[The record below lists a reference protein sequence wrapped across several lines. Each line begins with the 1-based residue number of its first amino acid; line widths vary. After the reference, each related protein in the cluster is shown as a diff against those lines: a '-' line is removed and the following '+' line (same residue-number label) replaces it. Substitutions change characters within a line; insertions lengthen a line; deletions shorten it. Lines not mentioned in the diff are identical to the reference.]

1 VLGIV
6 LIQYFEYLWKSLGQT
21 RTFREKVFKEELLN
35 GNKEEGCKEDEES
48 REEETLTNQRG

>member
-6 LIQYFEYLWKSLGQT
+6 LIQYFEYLWKSLDQT

>member
-1 VLGIV
+1 M
-6 LIQYFEYLWKSLGQT
+6 LIQYFEYLWKSLDQT

>member
-1 VLGIV
+1 MLGIV
-6 LIQYFEYLWKSLGQT
+6 LIQYFEYLWKSLDQT

-35 GNKEEGCKEDEES
+35 GNKEEGCKVDEES

>member
-1 VLGIV
+1 V

>member
-1 VLGIV
+1 MLGIV
-6 LIQYFEYLWKSLGQT
+6 LIQYFEYLWKSLDQT